1 MTLTG
6 KPLDSLGENAP
17 KSRATEVVRAV
28 RGVRSVRSEA
38 VSIVERTLVS
48 RAPVD
53 AELAALGSSFDERDQ
68 ALLREIVFGTL
79 RWLKRLDQVL
89 VAASGRTFE
98 QIQPALLPV
107 LRVAAYQLLFLD
119 RVPPHAI
126 VSEAVD
132 EALRRSHKG
141 AAGFVNAVL
150 RRVAA
155 KPDLAAWPIA
165 AIDPVERLAIETSH
179 PDVLVR
185 RWLAHYGEPVTRA
198 LLDAN
203 NRLKP
208 MHLLAF
214 EEKGGRG
221 LLAEK
226 LRAEGVETEPSRLSA
241 QGLIVRSGHALRT
254 DAFARGEF
262 YIQDEVAQLVAN
274 LPAPRP
280 NERVLDVAAAPGG
293 KGLAL
298 LAAEPSIRLTAADIA
313 LSRLAAL
320 AGNHRRLHAAAGIVA
335 AAAECTPF
343 TGAFDRVVVDYPCT
357 GTGTLRKHPELK
369 WRWSESELER
379 LAAQAQRLLAGAAVA
394 VKPGGI
400 LVAIS
405 CSLEPEENEAVG
417 ERFLAAASGFRRTA
431 AAGRVPP
438 AAAAARSG
446 VGIWRFLP
454 SGDHDGFTVQ
464 LFECRT

>member
-1 MTLTG
+1 MDSTG
-6 KPLDSLGENAP
+6 KSTQKRQET
-17 KSRATEVVRAV
+17 KAV
-28 RGVRSVRSEA
+28 RGVRGVRSQA

-53 AELAALGSSFDERDQ
+53 AELAALASSFDERDQ

-79 RWLKRLDQVL
+79 RWLKRLDHVV

-107 LRVAAYQLLFLD
+107 LRVATYQLLFLD
-119 RVPPHAI
+119 RVPAHAI

-155 KPDLAAWPIA
+155 RPDRAAWPIA
-165 AIDPVERLAIETSH
+165 TTDAVERLAVESSH
-179 PDVLVR
+179 PEVLVR
-185 RWLAHYGEPVTRA
+185 RWLAQYGEPATRA
-198 LLDAN
+198 LLEAN
-203 NRLKP
+203 NRQKP

-214 EEKGGRG
+214 LAKGGREVLAAH
-221 LLAEK
+221 LLAE
-226 LRAEGVETEPSRLSA
+226 GVATEPSRLSEL
-241 QGLIVRSGHALRT
+241 GLIVRSGNALRT
-254 DAFARGEF
+254 ATFARGEF

-274 LPAPRP
+274 LPVPRP
-280 NERVLDVAAAPGG
+280 GERVLDVAASPGG
-293 KGLAL
+293 KGLAI
-298 LAAEPSIRLTAADIA
+298 LATEPSIRLVAADVA
-313 LSRLAAL
+313 LPRLAAL
-320 AGNHRRLHAAAGIVA
+320 AENHHRLHTHASLVA
-335 AAAECTPF
+335 SDAERTPF
-343 TGAFDRVVVDYPCT
+343 TGVFDRVVVDYPCT

-369 WRWSESELER
+369 WRWSDSELER
-379 LAAQAQRLLAGAAVA
+379 LSAQAQRLLAGAAAA
-394 VKPGGI
+394 VKQGGN

-417 ERFLAAASGFRRTA
+417 EGFLASAPGFRRA
-431 AAGRVPP
+431 AVSGRVPT

-446 VGIWRFLP
+446 DGIWRFLP
-454 SGDHDGFTVQ
+454 SADHDGFTVQ
-464 LFECRT
+464 VFERLN